1 MTAIQQAICRK
12 EVRAMIRQSA
22 LVLATALLLAGC
34 GGKDEPA
41 RTANDDAAMSGALGK
56 PLTTDP
62 DLAGENGANT
72 AASVPSADGSVPSLD
87 LSPEAVTAARAAAL
101 KLVGGPGAM
110 KQAPAA
116 SVTSGPLPQDS
127 QLTAAA
133 RAAASP
139 GGQGD
144 CAARASHTASWAAK
158 LPDAFPVYPKAA
170 VQEAAGTDDGACN
183 LRVVNFTTPVPLP
196 EVLDF
201 YYTRATAAGFTAQ
214 HARDGG
220 EDVLGGTKGQASYVV
235 YASKLPN
242 GATSVDLVTN
252 GE

>member
-1 MTAIQQAICRK
+1 
-12 EVRAMIRQSA
+12 MIRQTA

-41 RTANDDAAMSGALGK
+41 KTGNDDAAMAGALGK

-72 AASVPSADGSVPSLD
+72 AASVPSADGTVPSID
-87 LSPEAVTAARAAAL
+87 LSPEAVAAARAAAL
-101 KLVGGPGAM
+101 ALVGGPGAM

-116 SVTSGPLPQDS
+116 TMTTGALPQDS

-139 GGQGD
+139 GGHGD
-144 CAARASHTASWAAK
+144 CAATARYTAAWAAK

-170 VQEAAGTDDGACN
+170 VQEAAGTDEGACN
-183 LRVVNFTTPVPLP
+183 LRVVNFTTAVPLP

-201 YYTRATAAGFTAQ
+201 YFTRATAAGFTAQ

-220 EDVLGGTKGQASYVV
+220 EDVLGGSKGQASYVV

>member
-1 MTAIQQAICRK
+1 MTRHAAFLF
-12 EVRAMIRQSA
+12 AG
-22 LVLATALLLAGC
+22 ALLLAGC
-34 GGKDEPA
+34 SGKDEPA
-41 RTANDDAAMSGALGK
+41 KVSNDDPAMAGALGQ
-56 PLTTDP
+56 PITTDP
-62 DLAGENGANT
+62 DLADANGANT

-87 LSPEAVTAARAAAL
+87 MSAQALAAARAAAL

-110 KQAPAA
+110 KKAPPPSSSSA
-116 SVTSGPLPQDS
+116 LPADS

-144 CAARASHTASWAAK
+144 CASKPKYAAAWAAK
-158 LPDAFPVYPKAA
+158 LPDSFPVYPKAA
-170 VQEAAGTDDGACN
+170 VQEAAGTDEGACN
-183 LRVVNFTTPVPLP
+183 LRVVNFSTPVPVS

-201 YYTRATAAGFTAQ
+201 YYTRASGAGFTAQ
-214 HARDGG
+214 HARDGA

-235 YASKLPN
+235 YAQKLPN

-252 GE
+252 GQ